1 MQQRKIL
8 EEEISWRL
16 ARETQQGIAIPLY
29 PIHPTFSTVVLHPS
43 SIRRELHT
51 DSVKILRDASA
62 QIFY

>member
-29 PIHPTFSTVVLHPS
+29 PIHPTFS

>member
-29 PIHPTFSTVVLHPS
+29 PSHPTFS

-51 DSVKILRDASA
+51 DSVKILRDASE
-62 QIFY
+62 